1 METAQQPAGE
11 LATNLN
17 PTPITDRQ
25 QTVYHK
31 RRPNAVVRG
40 LYACFRW
47 LGDFGPMFAELFR
60 FIGRSIL
67 VTVNMVILVG
77 IIIISFSHS
86 LELLR
91 YAGLHSGLEWVGVV
105 VWELAFIFSSM
116 VLSRDFKQGN
126 WRSGWA
132 PWTGFLMGLAFVM
145 VSNYTGMADNPTGRI
160 LGVATPL
167 LLLVFKGVLA
177 HQVKRRETPTR
188 EEIREVETGR
198 MEWETR
204 ETPPAPAEVEA
215 AATREKE
222 VEDSPAADSSQEAPG
237 RVGDTS
243 PALRVATRENR
254 EEQRVE
260 SRETSSTLATV
271 ADPEPSPAT
280 PAAVVKSPTPAM
292 EENREKMETGR
303 EEETAP
309 APATQPGDTTRE
321 DDREEVVAT
330 REGETDRK
338 KNREREGKTSPAQVE
353 GDREGKESSPTSPA
367 SSPGEVER
375 VAMEIREREG
385 VLPGRR
391 RLSGETGCSDWTARK
406 VLKELRAKKT
416 G

>member
-1 METAQQPAGE
+1 
-11 LATNLN
+11 
-17 PTPITDRQ
+17 
-25 QTVYHK
+25 
-31 RRPNAVVRG
+31 
-40 LYACFRW
+40 
-47 LGDFGPMFAELFR
+47 MFAELFR

-237 RVGDTS
+237 RVG
-243 PALRVATRENR
+243 
-254 EEQRVE
+254 
-260 SRETSSTLATV
+260 
-271 ADPEPSPAT
+271 
-280 PAAVVKSPTPAM
+280 
-292 EENREKMETGR
+292 
-303 EEETAP
+303 
-309 APATQPGDTTRE
+309 
-321 DDREEVVAT
+321 
-330 REGETDRK
+330 
-338 KNREREGKTSPAQVE
+338 KTSPAQVE

>member
-1 METAQQPAGE
+1 METAQQPAGV
-11 LATNLN
+11 LAANLT
-17 PTPITDRQ
+17 PPPITDRQ

-237 RVGDTS
+237 RVG
-243 PALRVATRENR
+243 
-254 EEQRVE
+254 
-260 SRETSSTLATV
+260 
-271 ADPEPSPAT
+271 
-280 PAAVVKSPTPAM
+280 
-292 EENREKMETGR
+292 
-303 EEETAP
+303 
-309 APATQPGDTTRE
+309 
-321 DDREEVVAT
+321 
-330 REGETDRK
+330 
-338 KNREREGKTSPAQVE
+338 KTSPAQVE